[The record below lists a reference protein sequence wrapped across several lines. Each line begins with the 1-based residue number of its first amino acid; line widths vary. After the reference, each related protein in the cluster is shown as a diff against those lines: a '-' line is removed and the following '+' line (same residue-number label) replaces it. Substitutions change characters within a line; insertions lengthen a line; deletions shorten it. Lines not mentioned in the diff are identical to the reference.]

1 VEKYIIHKKKLCQN
15 GNLIFGVFGSIIL
28 VIMSQTYKP
37 KNRKRLK
44 THGFLSRMKSSNG
57 KRVILARMRKGRKA
71 LTVKLGKKRLS
82 K

>member
-1 VEKYIIHKKKLCQN
+1 MEKYIIHKKKLCQN
-15 GNLIFGVFGSIIL
+15 DCLIFTKIGSIL
-28 VIMSQTYKP
+28 SRIMSQTYKP

-57 KRVILARMRKGRKA
+57 KRVILARMRKGRKLLA
-71 LTVKLGKKRLS
+71 VKLGKKRIS